1 MSSLGIKPSLL
12 ALQTSMHPLYYGTLL
27 WVVQKLFD
35 SDCKRVGKKDTP
47 PPPGCQALKIY
58 VGSNRVNG
66 QIDAQTVLNV
76 EIVS

>member
-35 SDCKRVGKKDTP
+35 SDCKRVGKKE
-47 PPPGCQALKIY
+47 PPPGVKCSKYTSDPIGLGKHK
-58 VGSNRVNG
+58 VFLRHFCKPF
-66 QIDAQTVLNV
+66 LFK
-76 EIVS
+76 